1 MTNINP
7 NTPME
12 KMTPGGDIYTAGNAR
27 EFKTGDWRSV
37 KPIFLSEKCKQC
49 GLCFPV
55 CPDDAIPV
63 NSDLKREDFDYDYC
77 TYATSFAII
86 IIKIFS
92 FLITIYWNCI
102 IWANRKAQTT
112 LFTFITIKNR
122 LCTSPISSLKLFGI
136 SSCINIS
143 TNC

>member
-1 MTNINP
+1 MTEINA

-37 KPIFLSEKCKQC
+37 KPVFLSEKCKQC

-63 NSDLKREDFDYDYC
+63 NKETLQREDCKGCGVCAKTCPFG
-77 TYATSFAII
+77 AIEM
-86 IIKIFS
+86 
-92 FLITIYWNCI
+92 
-102 IWANRKAQTT
+102 RKEDE
-112 LFTFITIKNR
+112 
-122 LCTSPISSLKLFGI
+122 
-136 SSCINIS
+136 
-143 TNC
+143 